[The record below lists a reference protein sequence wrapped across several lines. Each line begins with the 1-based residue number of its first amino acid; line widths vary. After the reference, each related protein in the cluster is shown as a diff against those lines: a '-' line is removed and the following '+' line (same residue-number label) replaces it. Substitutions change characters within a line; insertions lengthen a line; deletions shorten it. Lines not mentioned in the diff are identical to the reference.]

1 MEKDFEFELGVNEET
16 GHPILNEEEMV
27 RYIMTET
34 GLTHEQVM
42 AVNKAEIEY
51 MEACGLVLQGPDE
64 DGYIALEETVEV

>member
-51 MEACGLVLQGPDE
+51 MEACGLVLQGEGE
-64 DGYIALEETVEV
+64 DAQVAVEELIIV